1 MPAEAFHV
9 YAVDSPRVART
20 IKARLEKRR
29 LELVVLIAAPGGV
42 TSWEDYQ
49 RRVGVL
55 EGIDEALRVC
65 DDIEKEAE
73 ERR

>member
-1 MPAEAFHV
+1 MAGFEV
-9 YAVDSPRVART
+9 YALDSPRVART
-20 IKARLEKRR
+20 LRQKLEKRQA
-29 LELVVLIAAPGGV
+29 ELAAPIVGGLV
-42 TSWEDYQ
+42 SDWQDYW

-55 EGIDEALRVC
+55 QGLDEALRVC